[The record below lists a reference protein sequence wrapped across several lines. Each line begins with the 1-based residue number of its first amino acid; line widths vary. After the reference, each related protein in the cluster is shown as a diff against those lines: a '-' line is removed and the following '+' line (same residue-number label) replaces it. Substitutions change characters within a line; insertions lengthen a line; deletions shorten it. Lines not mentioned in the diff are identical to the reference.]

1 MAWLHGNTSAV
12 VCPYR
17 EYRAMQ
23 YRGEDYER
31 TAIAV
36 TSLKVILGPP
46 IITINGAL
54 LISLIRVPNLRTPPN
69 LLLCNVLLADLL
81 VGLVVIPMGIPW
93 VLNYGITRSCSY
105 HGAAA
110 AVGLSLAGVSF
121 LSIQAICI
129 ERYLALFL
137 HLQYALYVTLR
148 STKIVVA
155 AIWLYVICI
164 TAVCNSP
171 LAYHFANIS
180 LYYISA
186 HLLVGIVVIYWTYSR
201 IFRLVLRHRKQIDTI
216 SGARAGSV
224 GRKES
229 AKHSKRNNMEIPNA
243 NIEHVQNI
251 ARESNGYSHAKAT
264 PERGGSPAR
273 RASCGIDNNSMR
285 VKVLRAED
293 SRASS
298 GIDNINPM
306 RVEVLQAEDSRASC
320 GIDMINPMQVPSS
333 GIDNINPMRV
343 ETLRAEDSRASCG
356 IENISPMRL
365 EVLRDTRDSPDVHS
379 RVTSSIEV
387 EASRLEDADNR
398 NAQGKTKL
406 SRTRRGYFS
415 HARVLRQSK
424 FAVTMAYVTG
434 VTLLCYA
441 PVAVTFCAIK
451 LTDYD
456 KSAIQVS
463 LVSFTVGISS
473 SLWNPLIYCRR
484 NTEIRSAVCRLLCMR
499 RDDIMVQVIH

>member
-93 VLNYGITRSCSY
+93 VLDYGITRSCSY

-164 TAVCNSP
+164 TAVYNSP

-201 IFRLVLRHRKQIDTI
+201 IFRLVLRHRKQIDAL

-229 AKHSKRNNMEIPNA
+229 AKHSKRNNVEIPNA
-243 NIEHVQNI
+243 NIEHVQII

-298 GIDNINPM
+298 GIDNINPCAW
-306 RVEVLQAEDSRASC
+306 RSC
-320 GIDMINPMQVPSS
+320 
-333 GIDNINPMRV
+333 
-343 ETLRAEDSRASCG
+343 EL
-356 IENISPMRL
+356 
-365 EVLRDTRDSPDVHS
+365 
-379 RVTSSIEV
+379 
-387 EASRLEDADNR
+387 
-398 NAQGKTKL
+398 KTA
-406 SRTRRGYFS
+406 G
-415 HARVLRQSK
+415 Q
-424 FAVTMAYVTG
+424 
-434 VTLLCYA
+434 
-441 PVAVTFCAIK
+441 VAV
-451 LTDYD
+451 
-456 KSAIQVS
+456 
-463 LVSFTVGISS
+463 
-473 SLWNPLIYCRR
+473 LI
-484 NTEIRSAVCRLLCMR
+484 
-499 RDDIMVQVIH
+499 